1 MKLEK
6 VFLMGSMAVMGIAF
20 TSCSKDLSYDY
31 EAADNKVK
39 AEYEA
44 NFVKKYGE
52 INPNQTWDFA
62 TMRPT
67 VSLGASVSAA
77 PTRGTV
83 AGDPKMTQGKDII
96 IEGSVVSW
104 VTENLKAGANN
115 YVKGSPF
122 YMEVPDNKFHI
133 VPIFQGQAGYY
144 WQLCMHV
151 EAEDI
156 NDVLIWEKNDILF
169 KNSESE
175 TEYQTPTN
183 DGMTHQKTKPVYEV
197 KSHTYTFENYPTNA
211 TMYFYLRVWDNDSKY
226 ENWKKNPNN
235 KNYAPRILTSLDY
248 QMLALEGLQVP
259 AALKKEGFTQENVTF
274 IGCEDTEITKTS
286 DRDYEDL
293 VFMMYGKPVPP
304 IKHVDVETI
313 SSGKRY
319 MMEDLGGTGDFDFN
333 DVVVD
338 VVEEYQNQIFY
349 NIGSNG
355 VKTFDHMAE
364 LEGSRKQKAVI
375 RAMGG
380 TRDFTLTIGNTS
392 WTKSENGFDKK
403 EMLNTGLDGEI
414 KENAVLAKFDVT
426 GWVPD
431 DNNISLSVERQGTS
445 KGFYT
450 IAFPKK
456 GKAPMI
462 IATDITPILPWMF
475 EKESVPT
482 DWFTE

>member
-1 MKLEK
+1 MKLK
-6 VFLMGSMAVMGIAF
+6 NVFLMGSMAVMGIAF

-83 AGDPKMTQGKDII
+83 AGDPKMTKGSDII
-96 IEGSVVSW
+96 IEGSVIDW
-104 VTENLKAGANN
+104 VTDNLKAGDNN

-122 YMEVPDNKFHI
+122 YMEVPNNKFHI
-133 VPIFQGQAGYY
+133 VPIFQGQASYY

-151 EAEDI
+151 DDEEI
-156 NDVLIWEKNDILF
+156 NDIVIWEKNDILF

-183 DGMTHQKTKPVYEV
+183 DGMTHKKTESVYEV
-197 KSHTYTFENYPTNA
+197 KSHTYTFENYPKEA

-235 KNYAPRILTSLDY
+235 KSWAPRILTSLDY
-248 QMLALEGLQVP
+248 QMLALKGLQVP
-259 AALKKEGFTQENVTF
+259 EALKAEGYTEENVTF
-274 IGCEDTEITKTS
+274 IGCEDTEITKTA

-304 IKHVDVETI
+304 IKHVDEETI

-319 MMEDLGGTGDFDFN
+319 MMEDLGATGDFDFN
-333 DVVVD
+333 DIVVD
-338 VVEEYQNQIFY
+338 VVQEYKVQNYYYIY
-349 NIGSNG
+349 PNG
-355 VKTFDHMAE
+355 QKKFDHQE
-364 LEGSRKQKAVI
+364 IVEGSLKQVAVI